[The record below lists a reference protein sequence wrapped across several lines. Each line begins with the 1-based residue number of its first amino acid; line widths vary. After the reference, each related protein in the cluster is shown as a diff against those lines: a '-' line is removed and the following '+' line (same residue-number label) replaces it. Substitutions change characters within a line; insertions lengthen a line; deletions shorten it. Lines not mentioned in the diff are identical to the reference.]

1 MNVYQKGKSSLKHYI
16 RFLLKYRIAVLI
28 FLAAMTVFFGFY
40 ARRMATDN
48 SIEIWLPENDEDL
61 NYYRT
66 FLNKFGNEE
75 FLIIAFS
82 SADIFTGE
90 RIREMNI
97 IAEKLRK
104 LHGVVTVISLADIF
118 KDKITSDVFKEKIKA
133 QQGRSLMNVFKQHL
147 RKDPVYENNVISKNG
162 KTTAIIATVES
173 LGSESRKQLV
183 SEVREILHEMSPQSR
198 NAKGKKH
205 RYYLAGPTVIN
216 AELDRMSKQDMAKF
230 TPLMFVMSIIVLG
243 CLFRNV
249 SGVLIPLLMVGLCIV
264 WVTGCFVLF
273 GQTINMISN
282 MLLPLTFIIALSTA
296 IHMISHYYH
305 EGKLS
310 PDKEHAVYHT
320 IRHIGV
326 PILMT
331 TITTIIGFISLATS
345 SIPPVFT
352 TGLFMS
358 GCSALTFLMS
368 MVFIP
373 ILISFIPFRTPG
385 EYMTGEENGIDA
397 LFSEDSLVK
406 KIKKERDFSA
416 LLFRLG
422 EFTVRYKTLILLAGL
437 AVGMIFFWGISRVRI
452 ESDIM
457 TSFSKN
463 SRIARDNNYIERHL
477 TGLLP
482 VEIVAETTNGM
493 SVLQPDIL
501 KNLVSL
507 QKYLRTVPEV
517 TNSLSLA
524 DYIQKAHQSVRGDK
538 SQGCSIPD
546 TEQDAMNYVRLAS
559 VYGDKYMG
567 SFFTGAYAGARIS
580 LRMKQVGSNRYQA
593 IMKSIRGYINTHLN
607 TRIVSWRITGIVP
620 LLITIQDNILWSE
633 IRSFSLAFLLV
644 FISTAV
650 VLKSVKIGCISIIP
664 NVLPITITL
673 GLMGFIGVKLDAAT
687 IMIAS
692 IALGV
697 SVDNTI
703 HIFYRFKKEY
713 ALDADYSKAVCRTLQ
728 SAGKTAL
735 ITSLS
740 AAFGFMVFSFSSF
753 KPIQYFGMLTGITM
767 INAVISDLFISPSC
781 LLLFKPRFL

>member
-1 MNVYQKGKSSLKHYI
+1 MKHYI

-282 MLLPLTFIIALSTA
+282 MLLPLTFIIAL
-296 IHMISHYYH
+296 
-305 EGKLS
+305 
-310 PDKEHAVYHT
+310 
-320 IRHIGV
+320 
-326 PILMT
+326 
-331 TITTIIGFISLATS
+331 
-345 SIPPVFT
+345 
-352 TGLFMS
+352 
-358 GCSALTFLMS
+358 
-368 MVFIP
+368 
-373 ILISFIPFRTPG
+373 
-385 EYMTGEENGIDA
+385 
-397 LFSEDSLVK
+397 
-406 KIKKERDFSA
+406 
-416 LLFRLG
+416 
-422 EFTVRYKTLILLAGL
+422 
-437 AVGMIFFWGISRVRI
+437 
-452 ESDIM
+452 
-457 TSFSKN
+457 
-463 SRIARDNNYIERHL
+463 
-477 TGLLP
+477 
-482 VEIVAETTNGM
+482 
-493 SVLQPDIL
+493 
-501 KNLVSL
+501 
-507 QKYLRTVPEV
+507 
-517 TNSLSLA
+517 
-524 DYIQKAHQSVRGDK
+524 
-538 SQGCSIPD
+538 
-546 TEQDAMNYVRLAS
+546 
-559 VYGDKYMG
+559 
-567 SFFTGAYAGARIS
+567 
-580 LRMKQVGSNRYQA
+580 
-593 IMKSIRGYINTHLN
+593 
-607 TRIVSWRITGIVP
+607 
-620 LLITIQDNILWSE
+620 
-633 IRSFSLAFLLV
+633 
-644 FISTAV
+644 
-650 VLKSVKIGCISIIP
+650 
-664 NVLPITITL
+664 
-673 GLMGFIGVKLDAAT
+673 
-687 IMIAS
+687 
-692 IALGV
+692 
-697 SVDNTI
+697 
-703 HIFYRFKKEY
+703 
-713 ALDADYSKAVCRTLQ
+713 
-728 SAGKTAL
+728 
-735 ITSLS
+735 
-740 AAFGFMVFSFSSF
+740 
-753 KPIQYFGMLTGITM
+753 
-767 INAVISDLFISPSC
+767 
-781 LLLFKPRFL
+781 